1 MSVALGQCADHGE
14 SQTPVGLFR
23 INNQT
28 GQFEPAG
35 PEPREISFGVR
46 IVQPVNVL
54 KQQRF
59 FDLAEKRPEF
69 GRRIAVLDVPRL
81 INMAPAQMIGI
92 APAVFD
98 PIQILPELKYPDFG
112 PGRSPR
118 RQFASILQRGQKSVG
133 D

>member
-1 MSVALGQCADHGE
+1 MSVALGQCADHRE

-35 PEPREISFGVR
+35 PEPREISFGIR
-46 IVQPVNVL
+46 IAQPFNVL

-59 FDLAEKRPEF
+59 FNLAEKRPEF
-69 GRRIAVLDVPRL
+69 GGRIAVLDVPRL
-81 INMAPAQMIGI
+81 INMAPAQMIRI
-92 APAVFD
+92 APAIFN
-98 PIQILPELKYPDFG
+98 PIQILPELKHPDLG
-112 PGRSPR
+112 PGRRPR
-118 RQFASILQRGQKSVG
+118 RQLAGILQRGEKSVG